1 MQDWEQL
8 LVLIWGMDGKNV
20 ESTSVNQHKKAT
32 AVSVLFFKNH
42 IKQYNSDFHG
52 RFFALHW

>member
-1 MQDWEQL
+1 
-8 LVLIWGMDGKNV
+8 MDGKNV

-32 AVSVLFFKNH
+32 TVSVLFFKNH

-52 RFFALHW
+52 QFFRSSLVNIEHR